1 MKDDRAQVPLG
12 GAEDIV
18 FGDQPSP
25 PRSGAAG
32 ATSEAT
38 CGSRSGWA
46 CAALRQTNPIPPAMC
61 LGLPKG
67 HLERTPYGVTTSA
80 GRSASNKPNSLPQDR
95 GHAPPHRVAGNR
107 RRQTRRLRQTKP
119 IPPAGPG
126 RETGNTNLDARD
138 KSEIQIIQT
147 GKPIREPTPPNKANR
162 PNRNGRKAL
171 SYRHL

>member
-95 GHAPPHRVAGNR
+95 GHAPPTAWRGTGGVKQDACVK
-107 RRQTRRLRQTKP
+107 QSQFLRLVQ
-119 IPPAGPG
+119 A
-126 RETGNTNLDARD
+126 
-138 KSEIQIIQT
+138 
-147 GKPIREPTPPNKANR
+147 GKPEIRTSMPETSPKSR
-162 PNRNGRKAL
+162 
-171 SYRHL
+171 